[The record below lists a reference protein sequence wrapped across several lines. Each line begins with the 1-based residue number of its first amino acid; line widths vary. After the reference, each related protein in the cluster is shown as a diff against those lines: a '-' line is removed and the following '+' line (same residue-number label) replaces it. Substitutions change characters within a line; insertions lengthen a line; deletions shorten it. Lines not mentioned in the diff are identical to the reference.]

1 MSPNLVELSMRNL
14 LSRLTPALVLF
25 LLTACSDD
33 PVSPG
38 LVVPTSYPSAN
49 FLTNSADQQER
60 LDALTRAT
68 AEMVQGRASM
78 TRVNLAELL
87 RFYHQLRPKVN
98 DTYEVWVDGW
108 IEELHKS
115 SGSMFDELKSPE
127 ESGEGGV
134 ANATLFDEHGV
145 ELQQLIEKGSYTSW
159 AYNEAIQIMQASPLT
174 TAHIDQIVALFG
186 ASPEFPNSDKVATNP
201 DRFSAKYAAVR
212 DKNDGTGPY
221 TRFRDAALLAHGAIT
236 SGSQYKAKL
245 TEALTTMRVQWER
258 AIAATAVNY
267 LYNTMDRLSETN
279 VTSVQRTSAMHAFAE
294 GVGFLVGWY
303 GVPDGS
309 RLITD
314 TQVGELLTIMRT
326 PVEGPWTSYLF
337 WQQSSVHLAE
347 LQNAV
352 TRIQQI
358 YGFSTA
364 EMESFRYN
372 WVQVQGR

>member
-1 MSPNLVELSMRNL
+1 MVQKMMRNL
-14 LSRLTPALVLF
+14 LSPLVLVSVA
-25 LLTACSDD
+25 LALIACSDD

-38 LVVPTSYPSAN
+38 LVVPGTYPSDN
-49 FLTNSADQQER
+49 YLTNTADQQQR
-60 LDALTRAT
+60 LEALARAT
-68 AEMVQGRASM
+68 AEMAQGRASM
-78 TRVNLAELL
+78 NRVDLAEIL
-87 RFYHQLRPKVN
+87 RFYQQLRPHVN
-98 DTYEVWVDGW
+98 DSYEVWVDSW

-115 SGSMFDELKSPE
+115 SGTLFDEMKSPE

-145 ELQQLIEKGSYTSW
+145 ELQQLIEKGSFTSW
-159 AYNEAIQIMQASPLT
+159 AYNEAVQIMQASPMT

-186 ASPEFPNSDKVATNP
+186 ASPSFPNSDKVGTDP

-236 SGSQYKAKL
+236 SGPQYKAKL
-245 TEALTTMRVQWER
+245 AEALNTMRVQWER

-267 LYNTMDRLSETN
+267 LYSTITRLSETE
-279 VTSVQRTSAMHAFAE
+279 VTSVERTSAMHAFAE

-303 GVPDGS
+303 GVPNGS
-309 RLITD
+309 RIITD
-314 TQVGELLTIMRT
+314 AQVTELLQIMRT
-326 PVEGPWTSYLF
+326 PVDGPWTPYQF
-337 WQQSSVHLAE
+337 WQQPATHLPE

-352 TRIQQI
+352 LRLQQI
-358 YGFSTA
+358 YGFSNA
-364 EMESFRYN
+364 DMESFRYN